1 MDISMALIG
10 NLTKAQV
17 LQLVPTADQAKLEAL
32 FTSPK
37 TNKPCTFAS
46 RNRVVSVLGL
56 KDAEKKAVESF
67 IAPNKPKPKAK
78 AKANKQDLSKVSADK
93 IVKKIKELNAE
104 LKLYKDEL
112 NKRTK

>member
-1 MDISMALIG
+1 MDISMAPIG

-17 LQLVPTADQAKLEAL
+17 LQLVPTADEAKLEAL

-46 RNRVVSVLGL
+46 RKRVVSVLGL

-78 AKANKQDLSKVSADK
+78 AKKQDLSKVSADK